1 MTTTPAAAYLESAA
15 GSDTAVRWSAAELA
29 RALGQP
35 YAPTAEQAA
44 VIEAPLDRPL
54 LVVAGAGSGKTET
67 MAARVVWL
75 VANGLVRPDEVLGL
89 TFTRKAAGELG
100 ERLTTRLAALREA
113 GLTPPDDDDGA
124 AMLDDSPTVS
134 TYHAY
139 AGRIVREHGL
149 RLGVEPETRLLT
161 EAAAWQFAHEAVV
174 GWDGPMEGVTKAEST
189 VTTAVI
195 DLAAELAEHLR
206 TPSELAAHLDDVV
219 AALAV
224 LPRGELSTRR
234 AYPAAVRAA
243 LAVLRER
250 RAIVPLLERYAEL
263 KRSRDTM
270 DFADQVAVAATLA
283 TEVGAV
289 GVAER
294 QRYRAV
300 LLDEFQD
307 TSEAQLRLL
316 AGLFTAPGAPVP
328 VTAVGDPHQSVYGW
342 RGASSTTLDRFRTDF
357 GGPVPAPVL
366 HLSTSWRND
375 RAVLGAANVVAG
387 PLAVGARVPVAPLV
401 ERPGAGPGQVALARL
416 DTLEDE
422 ARHVVSWL
430 SGRLRRPGRRTSA
443 VLCRKRSQFDAVVQ
457 ALDDAGVAYEV
468 VGLGGL
474 LHTPEVAD
482 LVALLHVVADA
493 TRGDRLMRLL
503 IGPSCRLG
511 AADLDGLGSW
521 ARDRQRGPGRRRGG
535 DLAPDAGEQVS
546 IVEALD
552 DLPPPTWSG
561 TDGQRISP
569 VALERL
575 AGVGA
580 AVRRLRA
587 LLGLGLPE
595 LVAEAESALGL
606 DIEVLARPGY
616 SPGAAR
622 AHLDAFTDVAATFA
636 ASADR
641 PTLGGFLAWLEAAID
656 EERGLD
662 LGWVESRP
670 DAVQVMTVHAAKG
683 LEWDVVAVPGLVEA
697 SFPVHSA
704 NRTTVAGD
712 GWRHGTPN
720 DKGWLVGLATLP
732 YDLRGDADAL
742 PRFDWRGA
750 GDWDAVHE
758 AFDRFVAA
766 TAEHGVAEERRLA
779 YVALTRARTDLLLTA
794 HVWGT
799 PSTPRITSRFLEEVR
814 SSSVP
819 VVAGPWA
826 SLPTPADPPPP
837 NPRTAEPVRVPWPTA
852 DHLERRAH
860 LLGPADAITEGVAV
874 SGGPASGGS
883 VSGGSVSGGSAS
895 GGSVSGGSVSG
906 GSVSGGSV
914 SGGSVSGGSVSGGSV
929 SGGSISD
936 MRGVAGGRSGASSRW
951 DAEVAVLLGER
962 SARRPGREQPV
973 LLPPHLSTSAVVA
986 LAEDPTRFALDLRR
1000 PVPQQPAREARRGTA
1015 FHAWVEQHFSSA
1027 AILDIDALP
1036 GAADDVGDSVGG
1048 LDDLRK
1054 GFLAT
1059 PWAAMMPVE
1068 VETAVE
1074 TVVGGVAVRGRVDAV
1089 FRDPDDDRGWVVVDW
1104 KTGAEP
1110 TGARAA
1116 ARALQLAAYCLAWA
1130 RVRGVDPV
1138 RVRGAFVQVATG
1150 RTVWPDLPRDETAL
1164 SRLWASLPTG

>member
-1 MTTTPAAAYLESAA
+1 MSAPPLTAASS
-15 GSDTAVRWSAAELA
+15 GSTVRWSAAELA
-29 RALGQP
+29 HALGQP
-35 YAPTAEQAA
+35 HAPTAEQAA
-44 VIEAPLDRPL
+44 VIEAPLHRPL

-75 VANGLVRPDEVLGL
+75 VANRLVRPDEVLGL

-100 ERLTTRLAALREA
+100 ERLTTRLATLHEA
-113 GLTPPDDDDGA
+113 GLYLPDAEHGA
-124 AMLDDSPTVS
+124 AVLDDAPTVS

-149 RLGVEPETRLLT
+149 RLGVEPDSRLLT
-161 EAAAWQFAHEAVV
+161 EAAAWQLAHEAVA
-174 GWDGPMEGVTKAEST
+174 GWDGPMDGVTKAEST
-189 VTTAVI
+189 VTTAVV

-206 TPSELAAHLDDVV
+206 TTGELATHLDDVV
-219 AALAV
+219 GTLAAV
-224 LPRGELSTRR
+224 PRGEGSARR
-234 AYPAAVRAA
+234 SSPAAVRTA
-243 LAVLRER
+243 LDALRER

-263 KRSRDTM
+263 KRSRDAM
-270 DFADQVAVAATLA
+270 DFADQVAFAAALA
-283 TEVGAV
+283 TGVRDVGA
-289 GVAER
+289 AER

-316 AGLFTAPGAPVP
+316 AGLFAAPGEPVP

-357 GGPVPAPVL
+357 GDPDPAPVL
-366 HLSTSWRND
+366 QLSTSWRND

-387 PLAVGARVPVAPLV
+387 PLAAAARVPVAPLA
-401 ERPGAGPGQVALARL
+401 ERPDAGLGHVAVARL
-416 DTLEDE
+416 DTLEEE

-430 SGRLRRPGRRTSA
+430 TGRLRRPGRRTAA

-457 ALDDAGVAYEV
+457 ALDDAGVAHEV

-503 IGPSCRLG
+503 VGHACRLG
-511 AADLDGLGSW
+511 AADLDGLGTW
-521 ARDRQRGPGRRRGG
+521 ARERQRGPGRPRGG
-535 DLAPDAGEQVS
+535 DLAPDAGERVS

-552 DLPPPTWSG
+552 DLPPPAWVG
-561 TDGQRISP
+561 GEGQCISP

-575 AGVGA
+575 TGVGA

-587 LLGLGLPE
+587 LAGLGLPE
-595 LVAEAESALGL
+595 LVAEAENALGL

-622 AHLDAFTDVAATFA
+622 AHLDAFADVAATFA

-641 PTLGGFLAWLEAAID
+641 ATLGGFLAWLEAAVD

-683 LEWDVVAVPGLVEA
+683 LEWDVVAVPGLVES

-712 GWRHGTPN
+712 TWRHGVPK

-742 PRFDWRGA
+742 PRFRWRDA
-750 GDWDAVHE
+750 GDWDGVQQ

-766 TAEHGVAEERRLA
+766 NAEHGVAEERRLA

-799 PSTPRITSRFLEEVR
+799 PSTPRLTSRFLEEVR
-814 SSSVP
+814 AGATP
-819 VVAGPWA
+819 VAVGPWA
-826 SLPTPADPPPP
+826 DLPPPADPPPP
-837 NPRTAEPVRVPWPTA
+837 NPRTAEPVRVTWPTT
-852 DHLERRAH
+852 DHLERRAR
-860 LLGPADAITEGVAV
+860 LLGPAGAISRSVTAASAL
-874 SGGPASGGS
+874 SGEAASAPL
-883 VSGGSVSGGSAS
+883 GGSAS
-895 GGSVSGGSVSG
+895 VPPGGSASVAPGGSASVAPG
-906 GSVSGGSV
+906 GSASVLSGEADSARPDEA
-914 SGGSVSGGSVSGGSV
+914 
-929 SGGSISD
+929 SD
-936 MRGVAGGRSGASSRW
+936 PSGVAARW

-962 SARRPGREQPV
+962 SARRPGREEPV

-986 LAEDPTRFALDLRR
+986 LAEDAERFALDLRR
-1000 PVPQQPAREARRGTA
+1000 PVPQQPACAARRGTA
-1015 FHAWVEQHFSSA
+1015 FHAWVEQHYSSA
-1027 AILDIDALP
+1027 AILDVDALP
-1036 GAADDVGDSVGG
+1036 GAADADDPAGG
-1048 LDDLRK
+1048 LDELTA

-1059 PWAAMMPVE
+1059 PWAAMTPVE
-1068 VETAVE
+1068 VEIAVE
-1074 TVVGGVAVRGRVDAV
+1074 TVVDGVAVRGRVDAV

-1116 ARALQLAAYCLAWA
+1116 ARALQLAAYRLAWA
-1130 RVRGVDPV
+1130 RARGVDPM
-1138 RVRGAFVQVATG
+1138 RVRGAFVHVASG
-1150 RTVWPDLPRDETAL
+1150 RTVWPDLPPDETAL
-1164 SRLWASLPTG
+1164 SRLWASLPAG